1 MENLKSV
8 QLTDILKRE
17 SEDVIELIKKLG
29 DLHSAGI
36 LTDEEFSNKKSELL
50 SKI

>member
-1 MENLKSV
+1 MELKSKP
-8 QLTDILKRE
+8 IC
-17 SEDVIELIKKLG
+17 G
-29 DLHSAGI
+29 DH